1 MHHFDRHTA
10 SDSPPISR
18 SEISTTK
25 DGPRPRA
32 RPQRGALRRAASQAR
47 RGYGR
52 RVAQNGALWGGW
64 GVGGGR
70 FSSVRPR
77 EGISSA
83 GCRAQK
89 SVSGG
94 PRHSRQLSQMRQP
107 PPVEGGSLLEAV
119 RLIRV
124 RVGARVWVRGK
135 GRGQG
140 QGAGWG
146 LGCGCGPRV
155 RVRVRV

>member
-64 GVGGGR
+64 GVGGGSFLIGTAARRYLVGGLPRSEER
-70 FSSVRPR
+70 FRRPASFAAVESDETTPSR
-77 EGISSA
+77 
-83 GCRAQK
+83 
-89 SVSGG
+89 GG
-94 PRHSRQLSQMRQP
+94 RQST
-107 PPVEGGSLLEAV
+107 GGRS
-119 RLIRV
+119 
-124 RVGARVWVRGK
+124 
-135 GRGQG
+135 
-140 QGAGWG
+140 
-146 LGCGCGPRV
+146 PD
-155 RVRVRV
+155 